1 MWRLCG
7 FNLLLLL
14 LLCGRSHSIDS
25 EPEEEE
31 PDPDDPIGLN
41 KELSDLVITTAL
53 GKIRGT
59 ILPSQSG
66 RNFFAFRGIP
76 YAKAPVERLRFRPPE
91 PVEQWYD
98 VFDATFDGPKCP
110 QPGLVSEDVS
120 EDCLRLNVYTK
131 ELPNESQLNVRRPVI
146 VFIHPGGFYSL
157 SGQSKNFAGPQYF
170 MDRSLVLVTFNYRL
184 GSLGFLATGTKE
196 ATGNM
201 GLKDQVQLL
210 RWIKLHISRFGGDP
224 NAVTLLGYGAGAMA
238 VTLHMVSPMS
248 RGLFHRAIVMSG
260 AATGQWT
267 LPEHQMEVAMRQAT
281 LLSCHTDNTTEMIDC
296 MRGKHYLEYANTLP
310 QMFDFGRNNPLILWK
325 PVVEPDF
332 GQERFLVESP
342 VQSFQNDDFMKVPI
356 ITGMTKDEF
365 VGPALSILQSPS
377 LLSTLN
383 ANFETLAPIFFMFN
397 ESNPRAANISQELR
411 EYYFQQE
418 PIDANRSL
426 AALSSLYSDALTGFG
441 IHRFVHLAARS
452 TKVYCYRF
460 AYQGGRSHIYY
471 PEDAPYGVVHHD
483 DLMYLFVE
491 PSISRMFTEDD
502 DEFRMVDIMVRIFS
516 AFAYK
521 GDPNK
526 PTDAALRDVRWRPFS
541 FKKRYYLDI
550 GDELVLHENLNSERY
565 EIWKRLFPL
574 NWRRQTKDV

>member
-7 FNLLLLL
+7 CVL
-14 LLCGRSHSIDS
+14 LLCGLACGQASDEDLSQAV
-25 EPEEEE
+25 PEE
-31 PDPDDPIGLN
+31 DDPIGSN

-66 RNFFAFRGIP
+66 RNFYAFRGIP
-76 YAKAPVERLRFRPPE
+76 YAKPPVDRLRFQPPE
-91 PVEQWYD
+91 PVEQWFD
-98 VFDATFDGPKCP
+98 TLDATFDGPKCP
-110 QPGLVSEDVS
+110 QLGLVSGDVS
-120 EDCLRLNVYTK
+120 EDCLRVNIYTK
-131 ELPNESQLNVRRPVI
+131 ELPSESQPNVRRPVI

-170 MDRSLVLVTFNYRL
+170 MNRRLVLVTFNYRL
-184 GSLGFLATGTKE
+184 GSLGFLATGTRE
-196 ATGNM
+196 APGNM

-210 RWIKLHISRFGGDP
+210 RWVKLHISRFGGDP
-224 NAVTLLGYGAGAMA
+224 SSITLLGYGAGAMA

-248 RGLFHRAIVMSG
+248 RGLFHKAIVMSG
-260 AATGQWT
+260 AVTGQWS
-267 LPEHQMEVAMRQAT
+267 LPDHQMDVATKQAT
-281 LLSCHTDNTTEMIDC
+281 LLHCHTENVTEMVDC
-296 MRGKHYLEYANTLP
+296 LKGKHYLEFANTLP
-310 QMFDFGRNNPLILWK
+310 KMFEFDRNNPLILWK
-325 PVVEPDF
+325 PVIEPDF
-332 GQERFLVESP
+332 GQERFLVEEPIRSY
-342 VQSFQNDDFMKVPI
+342 QNDDFMKVPI

-365 VGPALSILQSPS
+365 VGPALSILQSPT
-377 LLSTLN
+377 LLSALN
-383 ANFETLAPIFFMFN
+383 DNFEFLAPVFFMYN
-397 ESNPRAANISQELR
+397 SSDPRASNISQELR
-411 EYYFQQE
+411 NHYFPQQL
-418 PIDANRSL
+418 IDANSSL
-426 AALSSLYSDALTGFG
+426 EALSNLYSDALTGFG

-452 TKVYCYRF
+452 TKVYYYRF
-460 AYQGGRSHIYY
+460 SYQGARSHIYY

-502 DEFRMVDIMVRIFS
+502 QEFRMVDIMVRMFS

-526 PTDAALRDVRWRPFS
+526 PTDLALRDIRWRPFS

-550 GDELVLHENLNSERY
+550 GQHITLQENLNAEHY